1 MPKHV
6 FSRQQY
12 LDILN
17 DSLSRHP
24 GWCSGM
30 AFVFLPP
37 GATAAEATGVGGVGP
52 DEWLPV
58 YAEIERVASELI
70 EVRDHETAAA
80 TGYAAPSPSTPTR

>member
-17 DSLSRHP
+17 DSLGRHP
-24 GWCSGM
+24 QRCAGM

-37 GATAAEATGVGGVGP
+37 GATAPEATGVGCVGP

-58 YAEIERVASELI
+58 YTEIERVASDLI
-70 EVRDHETAAA
+70 EVRD
-80 TGYAAPSPSTPTR
+80 